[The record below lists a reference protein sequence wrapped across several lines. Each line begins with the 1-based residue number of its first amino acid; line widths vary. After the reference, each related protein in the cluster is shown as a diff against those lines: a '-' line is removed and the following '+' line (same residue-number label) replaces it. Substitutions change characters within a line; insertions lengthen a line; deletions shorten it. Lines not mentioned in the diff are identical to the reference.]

1 MVRAFQVGI
10 CNPVMGNGRM
20 AGRICSVH
28 LRPLSS
34 LCLNLN
40 RREEQRGRERGEG
53 SGEGGGGLNGVYV
66 GFC

>member
-20 AGRICSVH
+20 AGRICSAS
-28 LRPLSS
+28 LWPISS

-40 RREEQRGRERGEG
+40 RREEQRGRGRGDIVKE
-53 SGEGGGGLNGVYV
+53 EEEVEA
-66 GFC
+66 